1 MKRNFFPVLAD
12 ILAVVGFVLALFI
25 ACRVFPN
32 QDNTKFDY
40 QAVLVGI
47 IGTIFTLLIGWNIY
61 QAIDWKTEIRK
72 VDKLRKELN
81 RELNYIHNKSDY
93 NQAITYVMMSQT
105 ASAHFAPNEDDVLK
119 FQMLKKG
126 IAAIK
131 ILSRLPDCELE
142 LKSIMETLIKG
153 LENSSNQHLDDN
165 IKTDLLISCGEI
177 ENRDSIK
184 SFDKLIE
191 LIQNC

>member
-1 MKRNFFPVLAD
+1 MKRNFFPILAD